1 MSCAIGL
8 DLGGTKIK
16 GLAVTPAGRVLAALN
31 RSTSDGE
38 NNTWIENARRAVEQL
53 RRTARQPVAWIGVA
67 APGLPAKD
75 QRSVAFMPGR
85 LPGLEGLIWQNFL
98 HVTHPVP
105 VLNDAQAAL
114 LGEAWC
120 GAARRS
126 KNVLLLTL
134 GTGVGGA
141 ALVDGRLL
149 RGHIGRAGHLGHISL
164 NPAGALDITNTPG
177 SLEDAIGD
185 CTISARSGGRF
196 NTTKALVTAARRG
209 NAEAQRLW
217 RDSIKALAAG
227 VASLINAFDPEVIV
241 IGGGIAQVGMTL
253 LRPLKTFLNKFEWR
267 PGGASVRIVP
277 AKLGDRAG
285 TYGAAWNAI
294 HFQPQPPGL

>member
-16 GLAVTPAGRVLAALN
+16 GLAVTPAGRVLASVNL
-31 RSTSDGE
+31 STGDKNG
-38 NNTWIENARRAVEQL
+38 WMKNARGAIEQL
-53 RRTARQPVAWIGVA
+53 RRTARQSVVWIGVA

-75 QRSVAFMPGR
+75 QRSIAFMPSR
-85 LPGLEGLIWQNFL
+85 LPGLEKLVWQNL
-98 HVTHPVP
+98 LRVTHPVP

-114 LGEAWC
+114 LGEVWC

-126 KNVLLLTL
+126 ENVLLLTL

-149 RGHIGRAGHLGHISL
+149 RGHIGRAGHFGHISL
-164 NPAGALDITNTPG
+164 NPLGTSDITNTPG

-185 CTISARSGGRF
+185 CTVNARSGGRF
-196 NTTKALVTAARRG
+196 DTTKALVTAARRG
-209 NAEAQRLW
+209 DENARRIWL
-217 RDSIKALAAG
+217 DSIKALAAG
-227 VASLINAFDPEVIV
+227 IASLINAFDPEVIV

-253 LRPLKTFLNKFEWR
+253 LRPLRDLLNEFEWR
-267 PGGASVRIVP
+267 PGGARVRIVL

-285 TYGAAWNAI
+285 AYGAAWNAM
-294 HFQPQPPGL
+294 HFQPQPLSL